1 MEHYR
6 LEGHEVVAMNVDTR
20 EELLDWAHA
29 FEKSERIVMHT
40 RLIDGG
46 RISTVFLG
54 LDHQWGNGPPML
66 FETCLFSGEKHY
78 DPMLKRE
85 ISESSVVAR
94 YATWAEAEEGHM
106 QWIEECVPANMIAAT
121 AEHQTETPHG

>member
-20 EELLDWAHA
+20 EGLIAWAQWY
-29 FEKSERIVMHT
+29 EKANCTVMRT
-40 RLIDGG
+40 KLIDGG
-46 RISTVFLG
+46 QISTVFLG
-54 LDHQWGNGPPML
+54 IDHQWGKGPPIL

-78 DPMLKRE
+78 EPIGKRE

-94 YATWAEAEEGHM
+94 YSTWAEAEEGHM
-106 QWIEECVPANMIAAT
+106 QWIETCVPPDMIAAT
-121 AEHQTETPHG
+121 ADHQTEAS